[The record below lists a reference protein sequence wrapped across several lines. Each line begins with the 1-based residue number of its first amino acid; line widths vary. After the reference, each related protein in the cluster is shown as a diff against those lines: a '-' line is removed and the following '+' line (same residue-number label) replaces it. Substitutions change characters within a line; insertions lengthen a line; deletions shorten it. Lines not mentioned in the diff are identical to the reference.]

1 MDNRPIGV
9 FDSGLGGLTV
19 AKEIMN
25 LMPNE
30 SIIYFGDTGRV
41 PYGTRSNDTIKKY
54 TEQDIRFLKEFDIKA
69 IVIACGTASSVA
81 LDYVRDKFD
90 TPITGVVEPTAKMAV
105 NATKNGKIGL
115 LGTKGTIN
123 SGAYEKLIGEL
134 NQDIKVIPS
143 PCSLFVPIVEN
154 GYANTEIARIAALDY
169 LKPIIDEGADTIILG
184 CTHYP
189 LLEKTISGIMGDKI
203 TLINS
208 GVPTAK
214 HLLNYLEEHNM
225 RSFGEARHKY
235 YVSDRT
241 DGFTH
246 LAELFLNSKIGDN
259 ILKIN
264 IEEY

>member
-19 AKEIMN
+19 AKEIME
-25 LMPNE
+25 LMPEEN
-30 SIIYFGDTGRV
+30 IIYFGDTGRV

-81 LDYVRDKFD
+81 LDYVRGKFD
-90 TPITGVVEPTAKMAV
+90 IPITGVVEPTAKMAV
-105 NATKNGKIGL
+105 DITKNGKIGL

-134 NQDIKVIPS
+134 NPDITVIPS

-154 GYANTEIARIAALDY
+154 GYADTEIARLAALDY
-169 LKPIIDEGADTIILG
+169 LKPAIDAKADTIILG

-189 LLEKTISGIMGDKI
+189 LLEKTISGIMGDEV

-214 HLLNYLEEHNM
+214 HLINYLDEHDM
-225 RSFGEARHKY
+225 RAFGKAEHKY

-241 DGFTH
+241 DGFKH
-246 LAELFLNSKIGDN
+246 LAELFLHSEIGDN
-259 ILKIN
+259 ILKID
-264 IEEY
+264 IEKY

>member
-19 AKEIMN
+19 AKEIMK
-25 LMPNE
+25 LMPGE

-90 TPITGVVEPTAKMAV
+90 IPITGVVEPTAKMAV
-105 NATKNGKIGL
+105 NITKNGKIGL

-123 SGAYEKLIGEL
+123 SGAYERLIGKL
-134 NQDIKVIPS
+134 NPEITVIPS

-154 GYANTEIARIAALDY
+154 GYADTEIARLAAIDY
-169 LKPIIDEGADTIILG
+169 LKPIIEENADTIILG

-189 LLEKTISGIMGDKI
+189 LLEKTISGIMGDRV

-208 GVPTAK
+208 GIPTATD
-214 HLLNYLEEHNM
+214 LMNYLDKHNM
-225 RSFGEARHKY
+225 RSNSKAENKY
-235 YVSDRT
+235 YVSDRV
-241 DGFTH
+241 DGFAY
-246 LAELFLNSKIGDN
+246 LAEMFLNSKIGDK
-259 ILKIN
+259 ILKID
-264 IEEY
+264 IEKY